1 MTDKV
6 IALITAAACFICAF
20 GGYKYASLQ
29 AEYEYYKDLSD
40 AKQQVIQA
48 LDERT
53 KIEKQWRE
61 QVAQLRFSAA
71 ADRRQIEARY
81 FGFLKSLSDTASN
94 AVSAGADERVHKS
107 NDTASSNSVP
117 GIASTAGGTGAVQTD
132 RQPGQGCRVY
142 QDALTKAKKRILY
155 EAKERDICSVHYNTL
170 LQIYQS
176 VSDNKVR

>member
-6 IALITAAACFICAF
+6 LALIVAAACFICAF

-48 LDERT
+48 LDERA

-81 FGFLKSLSDTASN
+81 FGLLKSLSDTDSN
-94 AVSAGADERVHKS
+94 AVSIGTDERVRKS
-107 NDTASSNSVP
+107 NDTASGNSVP
-117 GIASTAGGTGAVQTD
+117 GTARVAGGASTAKTD
-132 RQPGQGCRVY
+132 RQSGQGCSVY
-142 QDALTKAKKRILY
+142 QNALTKAKKRILF
-155 EAKERDICSVHYNTL
+155 EAKERDICATHYNTL
-170 LQIYQS
+170 LKIYNS
-176 VSDNKVR
+176 VR

>member
-6 IALITAAACFICAF
+6 LALIAATACLICAF

-48 LDERT
+48 LDERA
-53 KIEKQWRE
+53 KVEKQWRE

-71 ADRRQIEARY
+71 ADRQQIEARY
-81 FGFLKSLSDTASN
+81 IGLLKSLSDSDSN
-94 AVSAGADERVHKS
+94 AVNSGTDERVRKS
-107 NDTASSNSVP
+107 NDTASSNSMP
-117 GIASTAGGTGAVQTD
+117 GTARVAGGTDTAKAD
-132 RQPGQGCRVY
+132 RQPRQSCRVY

-155 EAKERDICSVHYNTL
+155 EAKERDICATHYNTL

-176 VSDNKVR
+176 VSDNKER

>member
-6 IALITAAACFICAF
+6 LALIVVTACLICAF

-48 LDERT
+48 LDERAQ
-53 KIEKQWRE
+53 IEKQWRE

-81 FGFLKSLSDTASN
+81 MGLIKDLSNTDSTADN
-94 AVSAGADERVHKS
+94 AGATDGVRKS
-107 NDTASSNSVP
+107 NDTASSNSVS
-117 GIASTAGGTGAVQTD
+117 GIASTARGTGAAQTD
-132 RQPGQGCRVY
+132 RQPRQGCRIY
-142 QDALTKAKKRILY
+142 QDALVKAKKRILY
-155 EAKERDICSVHYNTL
+155 EAKERDICATHYNTL
-170 LQIYQS
+170 LQIYNS
-176 VSDNKVR
+176 VK

>member
-6 IALITAAACFICAF
+6 LALIVVTACLICAF

-48 LDERT
+48 LDERA

-81 FGFLKSLSDTASN
+81 IGLLKSLSDSDSN
-94 AVSAGADERVHKS
+94 AVNSGADERVRKS

-117 GIASTAGGTGAVQTD
+117 GTARVTGGAGTAKTD
-132 RQPGQGCRVY
+132 RQSGSSCRIY
-142 QDALTKAKKRILY
+142 QDALAKAKKRILY
-155 EAKERDICSVHYNTL
+155 EAKERDICASHYNIL
-170 LQIYQS
+170 LKIYNS
-176 VSDNKVR
+176 VR

>member
-6 IALITAAACFICAF
+6 IALVVAAACFICAF

-48 LDERT
+48 LDERAQ
-53 KIEKQWRE
+53 IEKQWRE

-81 FGFLKSLSDTASN
+81 LGLIKDLSNSDPVADN
-94 AVSAGADERVHKS
+94 AGATDGVRKS
-107 NDTASSNSVP
+107 NDAAGGNSMPGTARV
-117 GIASTAGGTGAVQTD
+117 AGGTGTAKTD
-132 RQPGQGCRVY
+132 RQSGQGCSVY
-142 QDALTKAKKRILY
+142 QNALTKAKNRILY
-155 EAKERDICSVHYNTL
+155 EAKERDICATHYNTL
-170 LQIYQS
+170 LKIY
-176 VSDNKVR
+176 NAVR